1 MKKIINNK
9 LYDTKTAEAVASKFS
24 DNPMND
30 TIEILYRKKANI
42 EFFKLYRR
50 TYLPNKYYEPE
61 KYKKINSYIVQ
72 RSDAEFIYPL
82 TLEQAQQWV
91 SENCSFEEYEKI
103 FGKVE
108 E

>member
-1 MKKIINNK
+1 MKKIINHK
-9 LYDTKTAEAVASKFS
+9 LYDTETAEAVASKFS
-24 DNPMND
+24 DNPMDD
-30 TIEILYRKKANI
+30 TIEVLYRKKTTL

-50 TYLPNKYYEPE
+50 TYLPNKYYDPE
-61 KYKKINSYIVQ
+61 KYKKINCYILQ
-72 RSDAEFIYPL
+72 RNNAEFIITL